1 MAARRKVRV
10 RDWRPVLGA
19 AVVFS
24 LIALAAFSV
33 YLFFWAR
40 PAAEDLREAKSSA
53 LQQVAS
59 GLARVSTDQARTSAQ
74 EFSLRI
80 RRARSVGEVGSI
92 LVEVNAV
99 LVRERTR
106 ENLLKLVQQATNG
119 TYHSTSDVPLL
130 SSLASEL
137 RGLVNSKT
145 TLSELRA
152 AEAEIAQ
159 RATSVWREY
168 LTGLLSSIENERVIM
183 KRNSPTSWTYMAK
196 ENARELV
203 LSRDWTFLREL
214 HFEGTEELEVP
225 VLATLKMAPSVLP
238 GSRVNLY
245 VCDLQKDN
253 LTLLVGSATVTRV
266 MSSEADLRSIN
277 WSRTAGAVS
286 SSYSVDVWETLK
298 AAAGGSAEASALDLA
313 GYLSK
318 VLSSLQKA
326 GAGNLDLT
334 MVYLVRVPREAG
346 ELILRYEFYQK
357 ASKDVILALVV

>member
-1 MAARRKVRV
+1 MAARRKA

-24 LIALAAFSV
+24 LIGLAAFSV
-33 YLFFWAR
+33 YLFGWAR

-59 GLARVSTDQARTSAQ
+59 GLAKVSTDQARASAQ
-74 EFSLRI
+74 ELSSRI
-80 RRARSVGEVGSI
+80 RKARSVGEVGSI
-92 LVEVNAV
+92 LVEVNSV

-106 ENLLKLVQQATNG
+106 ENLLRLVQLAANG
-119 TYHSTSDVPLL
+119 TYHSSSDVPLL

-137 RGLVNSKT
+137 RNLVNSKT
-145 TLSELRA
+145 TLSELQA
-152 AEAEIAQ
+152 VEGEIAQ
-159 RATSVWREY
+159 RATSTWREY
-168 LTGLLSSIENERVIM
+168 LMGLLSSIENETVIM
-183 KRNSPTSWTYMAK
+183 KHNSPTSWTYLPK

-214 HFEGTEELEVP
+214 HFEGTEELQVP
-225 VLATLKMAPSVLP
+225 VMATLKMSPSVLP

-245 VCDLQKDN
+245 VYDRQKDN
-253 LTLLVGSATVTRV
+253 LALLVGNATVAGV

-277 WSRTAGAVS
+277 WSRTVGTTS
-286 SSYSVDVWETLK
+286 SSYVTDVWETLK
-298 AAAGGSAEASALDLA
+298 AAAGGSTEAAALNLA
-313 GYLSK
+313 GYLSR
-318 VLSSLQKA
+318 VLASLQQA

-346 ELILRYEFYQK
+346 ELILQYEFYQT
-357 ASKDVILALVV
+357 ASKDVILAPVV

>member
-1 MAARRKVRV
+1 MVTRRKVKV

-59 GLARVSTDQARTSAQ
+59 GLAKVPTDQARTSAQ
-74 EFSLRI
+74 EFSSRI

-92 LVEVNAV
+92 LVEVNAA

-106 ENLLKLVQQATNG
+106 ENLLKLVQLATNG
-119 TYHSTSDVPLL
+119 TYHSASDVSLL

-137 RGLVNSKT
+137 RSLVNSKT
-145 TLSELRA
+145 TLSELQA

-159 RATSVWREY
+159 RATSTWREY

-183 KRNSPTSWTYMAK
+183 KHNSPTSWTYLPK

-225 VLATLKMAPSVLP
+225 VLSTLKVSPSVLP

-245 VCDLQKDN
+245 VCDLQTDN
-253 LTLLVGSATVTRV
+253 LTLLVGNATVTRV
-266 MSSEADLRSIN
+266 MSSETDLRTIN
-277 WSRTAGAVS
+277 WSRTVGTV
-286 SSYSVDVWETLK
+286 SYSYTMDVWETLK
-298 AAAGGSAEASALDLA
+298 AAAGGSTDAAALDLA
-313 GYLSK
+313 GYVSK
-318 VLSSLQKA
+318 VLSSLQGA
-326 GAGNLDLT
+326 GAGELGLE

-346 ELILRYEFYQK
+346 ELILRYEFYQT
-357 ASKDVILALVV
+357 ASKDVILASVA